1 MRHDTTDRMIYVR
14 KLSGKP
20 KKRAAR
26 AAKKSDNTTFLH
38 EKREI

>member
-26 AAKKSDNTTFLH
+26 AAKKADNTTFLH